1 MLFYQIYDELQ
12 NLNIKYNNLEEILME
27 TFKVTRQNRK
37 REEKLYQ
44 RVCLLEE
51 TNEKLLKEV
60 KHMALKQDKA
70 EERIELYKEQN
81 NGLIYNHNTM
91 IATIN
96 TIITELNDVISVL
109 NNKHQENYYV
119 LRVFCKKSFFE
130 REIFENKEKLKKH
143 GIF

>member
-1 MLFYQIYDELQ
+1 
-12 NLNIKYNNLEEILME
+12 ME

-51 TNEKLLKEV
+51 TNEKLLKKV
-60 KHMALKQDKA
+60 KHMALKQEKA
-70 EERIELYKEQN
+70 EEKIELYEEQN
-81 NGLIYNHNTM
+81 NELIYNNNAM

-119 LRVFCKKSFFE
+119 LRVFCKRVFQTGNF
-130 REIFENKEKLKKH
+130 
-143 GIF
+143 

>member
-12 NLNIKYNNLEEILME
+12 NLNVKHSNLEEILME
-27 TFKVTRQNRK
+27 TFKVRSKNRK

-60 KHMALKQDKA
+60 KHMALKQEKA

-81 NGLIYNHNTM
+81 NELIYNHNTM

-96 TIITELNDVISVL
+96 TIIAELNDVISVL

-119 LRVFCKKSFFE
+119 LRVLCKKEF
-130 REIFENKEKLKKH
+130 
-143 GIF
+143 

>member
-51 TNEKLLKEV
+51 TNEKLLKKV
-60 KHMALKQDKA
+60 KHMALKQEKA
-70 EERIELYKEQN
+70 EDE
-81 NGLIYNHNTM
+81 LIYNNNAM

-119 LRVFCKKSFFE
+119 LRVFCKRVFQTGNF
-130 REIFENKEKLKKH
+130 
-143 GIF
+143 